1 MAHIASVKID
11 TGMLLSD
18 VLIET
23 SGGADPIR
31 CHGHRKGDAVRDEEP
46 DRAATRPTTTGA
58 DAARPVYGCPDPTG
72 R

>member
-23 SGGADPIR
+23 SGGTDPMR
-31 CHGHRKGDAVRDEEP
+31 CHGHRKGDAVADEEP
-46 DRAATRPTTTGA
+46 DRALPDRLLPGRAAAALSAGPQRPIT
-58 DAARPVYGCPDPTG
+58 
-72 R
+72 